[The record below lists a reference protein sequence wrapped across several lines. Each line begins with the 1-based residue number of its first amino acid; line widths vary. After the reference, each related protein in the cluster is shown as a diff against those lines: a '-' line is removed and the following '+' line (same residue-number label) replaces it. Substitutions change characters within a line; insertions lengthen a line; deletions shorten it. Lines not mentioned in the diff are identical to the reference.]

1 MAWSSAVYSFY
12 SDVEPLCSRKLYL
25 VKTVSFFPKDIHR
38 TRRANNYSF
47 LLCASLKV
55 VILLKQA
62 CHGHFNVNRRD
73 SNCIKTTTCEM
84 KHYNLQ
90 LYREQGRN
98 FHWPSSAAFKISF
111 IKSNRQVLYLYSS
124 LACMSPTEA
133 GKVFS
138 RRVLFHLATLRNVG
152 IIFGSWKDEPYD
164 NLWVKELELLIS
176 LFFFDINSKNKRNNI
191 LGLF

>member
-25 VKTVSFFPKDIHR
+25 AKTVSFFPKDIHR

-90 LYREQGRN
+90 LYREQERN

-111 IKSNRQVLYLYSS
+111 IKSNRQVLYWELIQVSH
-124 LACMSPTEA
+124 ACRRQRLE
-133 GKVFS
+133 KFS
-138 RRVLFHLATLRNVG
+138 HAMCYFIEF
-152 IIFGSWKDEPYD
+152 IITVYFCPKIYHS
-164 NLWVKELELLIS
+164 
-176 LFFFDINSKNKRNNI
+176 
-191 LGLF
+191 